1 MEQLRGTPTQ
11 YEVLR
16 NNRWELQ
23 FPTELNIESWLCQM
37 TKYPKLTINSVAIP
51 FLNTEFYVPGIYKWS
66 EFEIEFID
74 PIGPSAS
81 QKINEWVH
89 LHVESLTGRMGYSF
103 GAKKNLIL
111 KSLDPTGVAVS
122 QWTMYQCHIKEAD
135 FGEADYSN
143 DELKKVKII
152 VQPDYC
158 ELSY

>member
-23 FPTELNIESWLCQM
+23 FPTELNIDSWAVQV
-37 TKYPKLTINSVAIP
+37 TKYPTIKFNNVEIP
-51 FLNTEFYVPGIYKWS
+51 FLNTKFFVLGQYEWS

-74 PIGPSAS
+74 PIGPSSS
-81 QKINEWVH
+81 QKINEWIH
-89 LHVESLTGRMGYSF
+89 LQAESLSGRMGFAAGY
-103 GAKKNLIL
+103 KKNLVL
-111 KSLDPTGVAVS
+111 KSLDPTGIAVS
-122 QWTMYQCHIKEAD
+122 QWVMYQCQVINAD

-143 DELKKVKII
+143 DELKKVKIT

-158 ELSY
+158 ELSF

>member
-51 FLNTEFYVPGIYKWS
+51 FLNTEFYVAGIYKWS
-66 EFEIEFID
+66 EFET
-74 PIGPSAS
+74 
-81 QKINEWVH
+81 
-89 LHVESLTGRMGYSF
+89 LTGRQGYSS
-103 GAKKNLIL
+103 GYKKNLVL

-122 QWTMYQCHIKEAD
+122 QWVMYNCMIKEAD